1 MNNRK
6 PDMRYND
13 SGLKDM
19 TAYIALRKIQ
29 REERQKLIHKLKD
42 IAKQHGYEI
51 VNIIRLKEM
60 EDDKNER

>member
-1 MNNRK
+1 
-6 PDMRYND
+6 MRYND

-29 REERQKLIHKLKD
+29 RAERQNLIHKLKE

-51 VNIIRLKEM
+51 VSIIRLKEM

>member
-29 REERQKLIHKLKD
+29 RAERQNLIHKLKET
-42 IAKQHGYEI
+42 AKQHGYEI
-51 VNIIRLKEM
+51 VSMIKLKEM